1 MPTTTRKLSNKDRSW
16 LALAAKVAALSEMN
30 QRHGAVIV
38 RGGRPLAVG
47 INKFRNHPNQTVE
60 ERVLID
66 CSVHAEI
73 DAMSK
78 CDPTAAVLYVARLSR
93 TDTMALSRPCGMCW
107 DAMEEAGIKRVVWS

>member
-1 MPTTTRKLSNKDRSW
+1 
-16 LALAAKVAALSEMN
+16 MN

-47 INKFRNHPNQTVE
+47 VNKFRNHPNQTVE
-60 ERVLID
+60 DRILID

-78 CDPTAAVLYVARLSR
+78 CDTDGAVLYVARLSR
-93 TDTMALSRPCGMCW
+93 KGVPAMSRPCGMCW
-107 DAMEEAGIKRVVWS
+107 DAIEEAGIKRVVWS

>member
-1 MPTTTRKLSNKDRSW
+1 
-16 LALAAKVAALSEMN
+16 MN

-38 RGGRPLAVG
+38 RGGRPIAVG
-47 INKFRNHPNQTVE
+47 INKFRNSPSQTVE
-60 ERVLID
+60 ERVSID

-78 CDPTAAVLYVARLSR
+78 CDPSGGVLYVARLSR
-93 TDTMALSRPCGMCW
+93 TGSTALSRPCGMCW